1 MKGRPAVLL
10 LLLCVYSMTDALYF
24 HVLPKDDRCFLVDVP
39 AETTIRAEYESPD
52 TTDVMKTILAFYAP
66 DLSERKDQN
75 TLVKKKS
82 TSQKGS
88 MSFTA
93 QQNGIHSVCVSL
105 DTSNYALPKDA
116 LMRFT
121 LKLVM
126 GTSHEEYQN
135 LAKKNQVDDLHLDIM
150 KLRDRMTA
158 IQRNQ
163 DYAQNKSLTLQSSI
177 ESNNQRATWV
187 SLLQVKL
194 HLDLSFASHSVDH
207 SHIAIL
213 LVASFYQA
221 RYLQAYFHKKKLV

>member
-187 SLLQVKL
+187 SLLQ
-194 HLDLSFASHSVDH
+194 
-207 SHIAIL
+207 IAIL